1 MEERQ
6 VTVDGVTYGLQT
18 PFLVLATQNP
28 IEYEGTF
35 PLPEAQLDRFFLKL
49 RLGYPSPQEEVLMLD
64 SQQFR
69 HPLSELQQVVSAEDL
84 VAAQTAIRNTYVGNE
99 VKQYIVN
106 IVTATRNQPEI
117 YLGASPRGALALY
130 RAAQARAA
138 MAGRDHV
145 IPDDVKALA
154 EPTLAHR
161 IIVGPQARIKDITAG
176 RLLQNLLNAIPIP
189 GATVGMRAINPNAQG

>member
-6 VTVDGVTYGLQT
+6 VTVDGTTYMLQT

-35 PLPEAQLDRFFLKL
+35 PLPEAQLDRFLMKIH
-49 RLGYPSPQEEVLMLD
+49 LGYPAPSDEIQMLD
-64 SQQFR
+64 SQQYR
-69 HPLSELQQVVSAEDL
+69 HPLADLQQVVSVEDL
-84 VAAQTAIRNTYVGNE
+84 TAAQEAIKKVYVSPE
-99 VKQYIVN
+99 VKKYIID

-130 RAAQARAA
+130 RVAQARAA
-138 MAGRDHV
+138 MVGRDHV

-154 EPTLAHR
+154 EAVLAHR
-161 IIVGPQARIKDITAG
+161 VIVGPQARIKDITAN
-176 RLLQNLLNAIPIP
+176 RLIQNLLNVIPVP
-189 GATVGMRAINPNAQG
+189 GATVGMRSLNTQP